1 MQAMAVSKREP
12 RTMLWNKYSLMVIDM
27 KKRRLRPRDYQLEAY
42 RWALEKKRAVV
53 CMPTGTGKTLVAA
66 LWIEELLSTRKA
78 KKVLVLEPTRFM
90 VEQTSRFLSMIGL
103 EARPLHGSLPESLK
117 RKALS
122 ARIIVATPEIL
133 LGEYGKILDFI
144 DAVVIDESH
153 HTTGQDAYLKVMEK
167 INAPYRLGLSAFIP
181 RSRHG
186 LISKYIGEIRCWSWS
201 DPRIRRYVPDWYG
214 EVYEAPFNDEE
225 KKLYNM
231 LETLWEKSHGS
242 LRVLIGNALRW
253 YSRDGALAL
262 WETYRKPG
270 SRLRRILREYEP
282 ILTSQGIRPL
292 HKLDALK
299 RVLSDYEGEYT
310 KAIIFIERVAVAFYL
325 YRVLHSYSP
334 ALIIG
339 RRRIEPRKAIEQAR
353 RPETRI
359 IIATSAGEEGIDLP
373 EADLLIVWSNIA
385 SPLRFIQRLGRIL
398 RPRRGVKKTKYAV
411 FIVTPDTV
419 DADSLID
426 GLILAEKAG
435 VKLGVEPET
444 MRYLLGLSRRRRILD
459 LISENPLPA
468 DIIARALEAPL
479 ERIQKSLDWLLQ
491 HGLLAYIYTGIGK
504 IYFTA
509 DSIEK
514 LMRKYR
520 EYLNPEPSLYASIT
534 FYRETGKPVTYR
546 GNYMQIRRWAV
557 GIIDRYSISRIRASV
572 QVVVRR
578 GFVKLVNLTYSFP
591 IADDVLLDIVL
602 RNIYSAGRIVV

>member
-1 MQAMAVSKREP
+1 
-12 RTMLWNKYSLMVIDM
+12 M

-66 LWIEELLSTRKA
+66 LWIEELLSTQKA
-78 KKVLVLEPTRFM
+78 KKILVLEPTRFM
-90 VEQTSRFLSMIGL
+90 VEQTSRFLTMYGL
-103 EARPLHGSLPESLK
+103 EAKPLHGSLPESLK
-117 RKALS
+117 RKALD

-133 LGEYGKILDFI
+133 LGEYGKVLDCI
-144 DAVVIDESH
+144 DAVVVDESH

-167 INAPYRLGLSAFIP
+167 INASYRLGLSAFIP

-186 LISKYIGEIRCWSWS
+186 LIRKYIGEIRCWSWS

-225 KKLYNM
+225 KKLYNL
-231 LETLWEKSHGS
+231 LESLWEKSHGS

-270 SRLRRILREYEP
+270 SRLRRILRDYEP
-282 ILTSQGIRPL
+282 LLTSHKIRPL

-299 RVLSDYEGEYT
+299 RILSDYEGEYT
-310 KAIIFIERVAVAFYL
+310 KAIIFVERVAIALYL
-325 YRVLHSYSP
+325 YRVLRHYRP
-334 ALIIG
+334 VLIIG

-373 EADLLIVWSNIA
+373 EADLLIIWSNIA

-398 RPRRGVKKTKYAV
+398 RPKKEVKKTKYAV
-411 FIVTPDTV
+411 FIATPDTV
-419 DADSLID
+419 DTDSLID
-426 GLILAEKAG
+426 GLLLAEKAG

-444 MRYLLGLSRRRRILD
+444 MRYLLNLSRRRKILD

-479 ERIQKSLDWLLQ
+479 ERIQRSLAWLLR
-491 HGLLAYIYTGIGK
+491 HGLAAYIYTGIGR
-504 IYFTA
+504 IYFTS

-514 LMRKYR
+514 LLREYK
-520 EYLNPEPSLYASIT
+520 EYLNPDPSLYASIT
-534 FYRETGKPVTYR
+534 FYPETGKPVTYR
-546 GNYMQIRRWAV
+546 GTYMQVRRRAV
-557 GIIDRYSISRIRASV
+557 KIIGTHSISRVRASI
-572 QVVVRR
+572 QLIIRR
-578 GFVKLVNLTYSFP
+578 GFVRLVNLTYSFP
-591 IADDVLLDIVL
+591 VADEKLLDIVL

>member
-1 MQAMAVSKREP
+1 
-12 RTMLWNKYSLMVIDM
+12 M
-27 KKRRLRPRDYQLEAY
+27 KKRRLRPRDYQIEAY

-66 LWIEELLSTRKA
+66 LWIEELLSSRKA
-78 KKVLVLEPTRFM
+78 KKILVLEPTRFM
-90 VEQTSRFLSMIGL
+90 VEQTSRFLTMYGL
-103 EARPLHGSLPESLK
+103 EVRPLHGSLPESLK
-117 RKALS
+117 RKALD

-133 LGEYGKILDFI
+133 LGEYGRVLDCI
-144 DAVVIDESH
+144 DAVVVDESH

-167 INAPYRLGLSAFIP
+167 IHASYRLGLSAFIP

-186 LISKYIGEIRCWSWS
+186 LIRKYIGEIRCWSWS

-225 KKLYNM
+225 RKLYNL
-231 LETLWEKSHGS
+231 LESLWEKSHGS

-282 ILTSQGIRPL
+282 LLTSHHIRPL

-310 KAIIFIERVAVAFYL
+310 KAIIFVERVAIALYL
-325 YRVLHSYSP
+325 YRVLHNYRP
-334 ALIIG
+334 VLIIG

-373 EADLLIVWSNIA
+373 EADLLVIWSNIA

-398 RPRRGVKKTKYAV
+398 RPKKGVKKTKYAV
-411 FIVTPDTV
+411 FIATPDTV
-419 DADSLID
+419 DTDSLID
-426 GLILAEKAG
+426 GLLLAEKAG

-444 MRYLLGLSRRRRILD
+444 MRYLLNLSRRRRILD

-479 ERIQKSLDWLLQ
+479 ERIQRSLAWLLR
-491 HGLLAYIYTGIGK
+491 HGLAAYIYTGIGR
-504 IYFTA
+504 IYFTS
-509 DSIEK
+509 DSVEK
-514 LMRKYR
+514 LLREYR
-520 EYLNPEPSLYASIT
+520 EYLNPDPSLYASIT
-534 FYRETGKPVTYR
+534 FYPETGKPVTYR
-546 GNYMQIRRWAV
+546 GTYMQVRRRAV
-557 GIIDRYSISRIRASV
+557 KIICRHSISRVRASI
-572 QVVVRR
+572 QLIIRR
-578 GFVKLVNLTYSFP
+578 GFVRLVNLTYSFP
-591 IADDVLLDIVL
+591 VADEVLLDIVL